1 MPTVNSVSLP
11 GERSGVG
18 PRVGHWR
25 RSSLHEIAAFVE
37 LHKIAGVE
45 VPVNRFQSLWRTK
58 SMVWLILQSRNWADA
73 EDEIHGEDK
82 NQHTWVA
89 EN

>member
-1 MPTVNSVSLP
+1 
-11 GERSGVG
+11 
-18 PRVGHWR
+18 
-25 RSSLHEIAAFVE
+25 
-37 LHKIAGVE
+37 
-45 VPVNRFQSLWRTK
+45 
-58 SMVWLILQSRNWADA
+58 MVWLILQSRNWADA